1 MKNIFLRKDSTY
13 TRMVE
18 KCAQELYGKEPEQ
31 DNCTFYIAD
40 SKGIEVWSS
49 DDIKVDVEG
58 SGENQE
64 SCNWSLEKYIKLSGI
79 KYPSKARFFC
89 VKKTVQGKIY

>member
-31 DNCTFYIAD
+31 DNFTFYIAD
-40 SKGIEVWSS
+40 SKGIEVWTS
-49 DDIKVDVEG
+49 DDINRLIPIDTYMCHKNVI
-58 SGENQE
+58 
-64 SCNWSLEKYIKLSGI
+64 L
-79 KYPSKARFFC
+79 F
-89 VKKTVQGKIY
+89 